1 MTYLQPWWAVGS
13 VCPQQVLGAAWAGWL
28 SSPALPQCQPGPSCF
43 HCTAESK
50 FAVIS
55 IQVIRESKSCVGGVA
70 RRAEENKSESRQGE
84 RRHGVCYGW
93 HVVCACV
100 LKMNTLVLPAACWDS
115 MPGVMGTLEISG
127 TASL

>member
-1 MTYLQPWWAVGS
+1 MGS
-13 VCPQQVLGAAWAGWL
+13 VSPAVLGAVWAGWL

-55 IQVIRESKSCVGGVA
+55 IRVIRETKSCVGAVA

-93 HVVCACV
+93 CV
-100 LKMNTLVLPAACWDS
+100 ARVLQMNTLVLPAACWDS
-115 MPGVMGTLEISG
+115 VPGVMGTLEISG
-127 TASL
+127 EQLVCKYMTAA